1 MPGGG
6 LVETQ
11 AARTELIA
19 ALGAAADPAAEASIG
34 PTGFLQNARARARMV
49 TTELREPSR
58 AGQSPAGITW
68 AR

>member
-34 PTGFLQNARARARMV
+34 PTGFLTGR
-49 TTELREPSR
+49 PR
-58 AGQSPAGITW
+58 AGEDGEH
-68 AR
+68 